1 MRITTLLLGC
11 VLLLANAPVKAQSL
25 LDSYILQ
32 GIESNDMLRQKE
44 LQVEKST
51 WALKE
56 ARSLYLPS
64 VSLLGSYTLSQGGRS
79 INLPVGDLLNPVYQT
94 LNQLTQSQQ
103 FPQIENANE
112 QLNPNN
118 FYDIKFRTS
127 MPLVNADIWYNRKI
141 KEGMIPLQ
149 QAQVDMYKRD
159 LVRDIKTAY
168 FRYQQATEAAGIYR
182 EALALVQENIRVNQS
197 LVANGMANPTVV
209 VRARSELSKLEAQIS
224 EAENNRRNA
233 AAYVNF
239 LLNRPLDAAILPDSS
254 LDQLPPR
261 VLDPGTPEQ
270 REELAQIRTSQDLQG
285 LSLQLNKAYILPK
298 VNTFVDLGSQ
308 GFNFAFDGP
317 SMYYLAGLSLEWN
330 LFSGMRN
337 KYKIQQTQLDLDV
350 TQKQLDYVQDQLS
363 LQIVTLN
370 NSLNS
375 AHAIYQSNET
385 EVAANRRYLS
395 DMQKRYRESQVS
407 YIELLDAQT
416 TLTQSLLQQ
425 SISRFTIW
433 IQHAELERANAGY
446 LFR

>member
-1 MRITTLLLGC
+1 M
-11 VLLLANAPVKAQSL
+11 
-25 LDSYILQ
+25 
-32 GIESNDMLRQKE
+32 
-44 LQVEKST
+44 
-51 WALKE
+51 
-56 ARSLYLPS
+56 
-64 VSLLGSYTLSQGGRS
+64 
-79 INLPVGDLLNPVYQT
+79 
-94 LNQLTQSQQ
+94 
-103 FPQIENANE
+103 
-112 QLNPNN
+112 
-118 FYDIKFRTS
+118 
-127 MPLVNADIWYNRKI
+127 
-141 KEGMIPLQ
+141 
-149 QAQVDMYKRD
+149 
-159 LVRDIKTAY
+159 
-168 FRYQQATEAAGIYR
+168 
-182 EALALVQENIRVNQS
+182 
-197 LVANGMANPTVV
+197 
-209 VRARSELSKLEAQIS
+209 SKLEAQIS

-239 LLNRPLDAAILPDSS
+239 LLNRPLDTAILPDSS
-254 LDQLPPR
+254 LDQLPAR

-270 REELAQIRTSQDLQG
+270 REELAQIRSSQDLQG

-337 KYKIQQTQLDLDV
+337 KYKIQQTQLDLDA
-350 TQKQLDYVQDQLS
+350 TQKQFDYVQDQLS
-363 LQIVTLN
+363 LQIATLN

-375 AHAIYQSNET
+375 AYAIYQSNES

-425 SISRFTIW
+425 SISRFTLW

-446 LFR
+446 QFR